1 MSNALEVINNT
12 QLQPMA
18 DIAELSSRWVNF
30 IEGTEKT
37 TETYTKNVRQFIL
50 YLQANGITQ
59 PTKEDIKAYREELK
73 KDHKA
78 TTVQGYIMALKQF
91 FKWTEEEHI
100 YPNIAKNVKGA
111 KLDKEHKKDYLTSM
125 QVKKVMGAIDRTTL
139 QGKRDYAMV
148 ALMVTA
154 GLRTVEVSRANVEDI
169 RTVADF
175 TALYLQ
181 GKGHTERTQYVK
193 LAPEVEDAIREYL
206 TARGKVDAKEPLF
219 TGTSNRNSNGRLTTK
234 SISRLVKEHLV
245 GVGLE
250 SDRLTA
256 HSLRHTTATLN
267 LLNGGSIEET
277 QQLLRHTNINT
288 TLIYSHA
295 LERATNNSEARVANA
310 IFN

>member
-1 MSNALEVINNT
+1 MSDAVQVISNT
-12 QLQPMA
+12 QLQTRA
-18 DIAELSSRWVNF
+18 DVAELFTRWANF

-37 TETYTKNVRQFIL
+37 AETYTKNVRQFIY
-50 YLQANGITQ
+50 YLQAHGITE
-59 PTKEDIKAYREELK
+59 PTKETIKAYREELK
-73 KDHKA
+73 QSHKA
-78 TTVQGYIMALKQF
+78 STVQGYIMSLKQF
-91 FKWTEEEHI
+91 FKWTEEENI

-111 KLDKEHKKDYLTSM
+111 KLDKEHKKDYLTST
-125 QVKKVMGAIDRTTL
+125 QVKKVLSGVDRTTE
-139 QGKRDYAMV
+139 QGKRDYAMLV
-148 ALMVTA
+148 LMVTA
-154 GLRTVEVSRANVEDI
+154 GLRTIEVVRANVEDI

-175 TALYLQ
+175 TVLYLM
-181 GKGHTERTQYVK
+181 GKGHEERTQYVK

-206 TARGKVDAKEPLF
+206 QTRGKVDGTEPLF
-219 TGTSNRNSNGRLTTK
+219 TGIGNRNSNGRLTTK
-234 SISRLVKEHLV
+234 TISRLVKSYLV
-245 GVGLE
+245 GAGLE

-267 LLNGGSIEET
+267 LLNGGTIEET